1 MIIRVRK
8 SKPGGRMDDVEFD
21 AANMVREILRT
32 ASTASLGTVGHDG
45 SPLVTLVTVAT
56 DIDGSIIGLFSS
68 LAAHTRNLA
77 NDGRASLLMTLSSA
91 GRDDP
96 LAGAR
101 ASFTGRFLHIDRDE
115 TEQARLFCRFMA
127 RHPEAVAFARFA
139 DFSIYRMR
147 PDSVHLVAGFGRV
160 VRLSGPSFLVPAD
173 SAAAFAS
180 AQPALLSQLNGEGRS
195 AIARAASKTLGRSS
209 PGWSAVAVDPD
220 GIDIA
225 DEVVARL
232 TFRRRA
238 SDPAD
243 VTSRLAELEAGRP
256 FGAPM
261 NIATG

>member
-1 MIIRVRK
+1 
-8 SKPGGRMDDVEFD
+8 MDDVEFD

-32 ASTASLGTVGHDG
+32 AFTASLGTVGSDG

-56 DIDGSIIGLFSS
+56 DIDGSIVGLFSS

-77 NDGRASLLMTLSSA
+77 NDGRASLLMTQTA
-91 GRDDP
+91 RHDDP

-101 ASFTGRFLHIDRDE
+101 ASFTGRFLRIEPDE
-115 TEQARLFCRFMA
+115 AERPRLLGRFMA
-127 RHPEAVAFARFA
+127 RHPEAISFARFT

-160 VRLSGPSFLVPAD
+160 VRLAGADFLVPAD
-173 SAAAFAS
+173 AAYAFAN
-180 AQPALLSQLNGEGRS
+180 AQAALLDQLNGEGGQ
-195 AIARAASKTLGRSS
+195 ALARAAGQTLGRSS
-209 PGWSAVAVDPD
+209 SEWSAVAVDPD

-243 VTSRLAELEAGRP
+243 VAARLAELGHERP

-261 NIATG
+261 NLATG